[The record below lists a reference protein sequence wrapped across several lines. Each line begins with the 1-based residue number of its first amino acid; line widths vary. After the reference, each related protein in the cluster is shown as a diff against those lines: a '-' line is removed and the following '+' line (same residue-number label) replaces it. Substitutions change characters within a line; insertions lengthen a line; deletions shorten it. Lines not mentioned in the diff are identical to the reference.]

1 MDSLD
6 SQPKTFIVSTGT
18 TNSTDIAEAS
28 GVCDGLQADSN
39 NVTAV
44 AADNTITTSL
54 QRPQQCQSNSA
65 DLLNDQQAAETLIK
79 RSGSMNEEYITLN
92 IDNTDDP
99 LQPES
104 PEEIKQ
110 NLKNVENVCNLEPIY
125 ECPASPG
132 DELGK
137 EMMRRSEIS
146 VVWQLSLVKFTS
158 LTPLE

>member
-18 TNSTDIAEAS
+18 TNITDIAEAS

-54 QRPQQCQSNSA
+54 NRPQQCQSNSA

-110 NLKNVENVCNLEPIY
+110 NLKNVENICNLEPIY

-137 EMMRRSEIS
+137 EMMRRS
-146 VVWQLSLVKFTS
+146 
-158 LTPLE
+158 

>member
-1 MDSLD
+1 
-6 SQPKTFIVSTGT
+6 
-18 TNSTDIAEAS
+18 
-28 GVCDGLQADSN
+28 
-39 NVTAV
+39 
-44 AADNTITTSL
+44 
-54 QRPQQCQSNSA
+54 
-65 DLLNDQQAAETLIK
+65 
-79 RSGSMNEEYITLN
+79 MNEEYITLN

-110 NLKNVENVCNLEPIY
+110 NFKNVENVCNLEPIY

-158 LTPLE
+158 LTPLQ